1 MDRRGFVTAGMAAGL
16 AGLTGAGGTL
26 GSFISRVPSWA
37 SGKTLQD
44 GTIRLSSNENAIG
57 LSPQAREAVID
68 ALPIANRYPGAHR
81 RELMERL
88 AEYAGVAP
96 ENLVLSAGS
105 TEILQVAAQAYRGPN
120 KPLVLAEPTFEDI
133 GDYQE
138 TESYDV
144 ISIPLTDGY
153 EHDVERMREAV
164 SGRPAVVYFCN
175 PNNPTGT
182 ITSSEAIDAWIEEAP
197 ETTTFIMDEAY
208 FEYVEDPRY
217 WSAVKWVEDRRN
229 VVVVRTFSK
238 IFAMAGMRLGYS
250 ISHPDTAGVLREF
263 VVQNNPNELAAA
275 AGLASLKDDGLI
287 ERSAQVNRESKAI
300 VQQTLDELGLEYLP
314 TEANFL
320 MHRIHG
326 DLSDYQD
333 RMREAG
339 LLVGRHFPPML
350 EWNRL
355 SFGLP
360 DEMDRWASTI
370 KDFRRKGWI

>member
-1 MDRRGFVTAGMAAGL
+1 MDRRGFVTAGMAAGI
-16 AGLTGAGGTL
+16 AGLTGAGGTVHSL
-26 GSFISRVPSWA
+26 FSRVPGWA
-37 SGKTLQD
+37 TGKTLQD

-57 LSPQAREAVID
+57 LSPAARQAVVD
-68 ALPIANRYPGAHR
+68 SLDIANRYPGSHR
-81 RELMERL
+81 GELMERL
-88 AEYAGVAP
+88 AAYAGVQP
-96 ENLVLSAGS
+96 ENLVLSNGS
-105 TEILQVAAQAYRGPN
+105 TELLQVAAQAYRGPN

-133 GDYQE
+133 GDYQQ
-138 TESYDV
+138 TESYQV
-144 ISIPLTDGY
+144 ISVPITSKH
-153 EHDVERMREAV
+153 EHDVARMREEA
-164 SGRPAVVYFCN
+164 SGRPSVVYFCN

-182 ITSSEAIDAWIEEAP
+182 ITNTAAIDEWIAEAP

-208 FEYVEDPRY
+208 FEYVSDPRFE
-217 WSAVKWVEDRRN
+217 SAAKWVDQKPN

-250 ISHPDTAGVLREF
+250 ISHPDTAAYLRQF
-263 VVQNNPNELAAA
+263 VAQNSPNELAAA
-275 AGLASLKDDGLI
+275 AGLASLKDSGLI
-287 ERSAQVNRESKAI
+287 ERSVAVNDESKAI
-300 VQQTLDELGLEYLP
+300 VHQTLDELGLEYLP

-320 MHRIHG
+320 MHRING
-326 DLSDYQD
+326 DLTEYQQ

-360 DEMDRWASTI
+360 NEMDRWASTL

>member
-1 MDRRGFVTAGMAAGL
+1 MDRRGFVTTGMAAGL
-16 AGLTGAGGTL
+16 AGLTGTAGTASSL
-26 GSFISRVPSWA
+26 FSRVPSWA
-37 SGKTLQD
+37 TGKTLQD

-57 LSPQAREAVID
+57 LSPAARQAVMD
-68 ALPIANRYPGAHR
+68 SLDIANRYPGSHR
-81 RELMERL
+81 RQLVERL
-88 AEYAGVAP
+88 AQYSGVAP

-105 TEILQVAAQAYRGPN
+105 TEILQVAAQAFQGPN
-120 KPLVLAEPTFEDI
+120 KPLVLAQPTFEDI
-133 GDYQE
+133 GDYQI
-138 TESYDV
+138 TQSFDV
-144 ISIPLTDGY
+144 VAIPLTGHH
-153 EHDVERMREAV
+153 EHDVGRMREAA
-164 SGRPAVVYFCN
+164 SKRPSVVYFCN

-182 ITSSEAIDAWIEEAP
+182 ITSSAAIDEWIAEAP

-208 FEYVEDPRY
+208 FEYADDPSY
-217 WSAVKWVEDRRN
+217 WAATKWIGDKRN

-250 ISHPDTAGVLREF
+250 ISHPDTAALLSEF

-275 AGLASLKDDGLI
+275 AGLASLNDHGLI
-287 ERSAQVNRESKAI
+287 ERSVAVNKESKAI
-300 VQQTLDELGLEYLP
+300 VHQTLDELGLEYLP
-314 TEANFL
+314 TQANFL

-326 DLSDYQD
+326 DLTQYQQ

-355 SFGLP
+355 SLGLP
-360 DEMDRWASTI
+360 NEMDRWASTL